1 MSNLDYI
8 RTLSAEE
15 LVDWIDGERV
25 MLIRSVNLSREYLIE
40 WLNATRED
48 VEI

>member
-15 LVDWIDGERV
+15 LVDWIYGERV
-25 MLIRSVNLSREYLIE
+25 QLARSVNLSREYLIE

-48 VEI
+48 GEK